1 MLINQR
7 TLNRRQMLQRTCAG
21 LAPQCEVRGKVIR
34 YSAGMRVDS
43 VGHCRASGRFM
54 LLGLCLLS
62 PVILANQVIPTGGTG
77 ILFGGLFNLGCTDLN
92 VGGVLETGT
101 GTYVNVR
108 NVTVVPGGIIQ
119 GTGTIRYSGTLS
131 VTGTV
136 QPGVKL
142 IVNLPTN
149 VACPG
154 PPPTIVA
161 VVHPAPALNNFMQ
174 ASLAALLLLMAFFA
188 LRRQAARPRS
198 SAENGANR

>member
-1 MLINQR
+1 MG
-7 TLNRRQMLQRTCAG
+7 T
-21 LAPQCEVRGKVIR
+21 K
-34 YSAGMRVDS
+34 
-43 VGHCRASGRFM
+43 GHCSAPGRYV
-54 LLGLCLLS
+54 LLGLCLVS
-62 PVILANQVIPTGGTG
+62 PAIFANQIISAGGTG

-108 NVTVVPGGIIQ
+108 NVTVGSGGIIQ

-154 PPPTIVA
+154 PPPTEVA
-161 VVHPAPALNNFMQ
+161 VVHPAPALSNFMLV
-174 ASLAALLLLMAFFA
+174 SLAALMLLLAFFA
-188 LRRQAARPRS
+188 LRRQGAPPRGR
-198 SAENGANR
+198 AENGANR